1 MELLV
6 KGKNTEVGESIRS
19 YGERKLGKLERILDD
34 EARVELE
41 LAEETNPAI
50 AANQVAEATVWTR
63 RHVVRARE
71 ASPDMKASIDQLVG
85 KLERQ
90 IKQAREKVRGNNRRP
105 RGEAPQP
112 AGVLDIDDLD
122 GTIVRTKQF
131 ALKPMSAEEAA
142 LQLELLGHD
151 FYVFRSA
158 DSDEVNVV
166 YKRLRGGYGL
176 IEPV

>member
-1 MELLV
+1 MELRV

-34 EARVELE
+34 DARVELE

-90 IKQAREKVRGNNRRP
+90 IKQAREKVRNRRP
-105 RGEAPQP
+105 RGDAPGP
-112 AGVLDIDDLD
+112 APVLDLDGVD

-131 ALKPMSAEEAA
+131 ALKPMSAEEAV

-151 FYVFRSA
+151 FYVFRSI

-166 YKRLRGGYGL
+166 YRRRAGDYGL
-176 IEPV
+176 IEPAS

>member
-1 MELLV
+1 MELRV
-6 KGKNTEVGESIRS
+6 KGKNTEIAESIRVYS
-19 YGERKLGKLERILDD
+19 ERKLGKLERILDD

-90 IKQAREKVRGNNRRP
+90 IKQSREKTRSRRK
-105 RGEAPQP
+105 GKANVP
-112 AGVLDIDDLD
+112 AVETPDDD
-122 GTIVRTKQF
+122 GQSSIVRTKHF
-131 ALKPMSAEEAA
+131 ALKPMPAEEAV

-151 FYVFRSA
+151 FYVFRNI
-158 DSDEVNVV
+158 DGGEGNVV
-166 YKRLRGGYGL
+166 YRRNAGDYGL
-176 IEPV
+176 IEPSD

>member
-1 MELLV
+1 MELRV
-6 KGKNTEVGESIRS
+6 KGKNTEVAESIRS

-90 IKQAREKVRGNNRRP
+90 IKDAREKVRNRRP
-105 RGEAPQP
+105 RGESPESGP
-112 AGVLDIDDLD
+112 VLDLDDVD

-131 ALKPMSAEEAA
+131 SMKPMTAEEAV

-151 FYVFRSA
+151 FYVFRSI

-166 YKRLRGGYGL
+166 YRRRAGDYGL
-176 IEPV
+176 IEPTK

>member
-1 MELLV
+1 MELRV
-6 KGKNTEVGESIRS
+6 KGKNTEVAESIRS

-90 IKQAREKVRGNNRRP
+90 IKDAREKVRNRRP
-105 RGEAPQP
+105 RGEPPQATP
-112 AGVLDIDDLD
+112 VLDLEEDD
-122 GTIVRTKQF
+122 GRIVRTKQF
-131 ALKPMSAEEAA
+131 ALKPMTTEEAV

-151 FYVFRSA
+151 FYVFRSI

-166 YKRLRGGYGL
+166 YRRRAGDYGL
-176 IEPV
+176 IEPA

>member
-1 MELLV
+1 MELRV
-6 KGKNTEVGESIRS
+6 KGKNTEIAESIRS

-90 IKQAREKVRGNNRRP
+90 IKQAREKVRNRRT
-105 RGEAPQP
+105 RGDTPAPAP
-112 AGVLDIDDLD
+112 VLDLDDVN
-122 GTIVRTKQF
+122 GAIVRTKQF
-131 ALKPMSAEEAA
+131 ALKPMTAEEAV

-151 FYVFRSA
+151 FYVFRSI

-166 YKRLRGGYGL
+166 YRRRAGDYGL
-176 IEPV
+176 IEPA

>member
-1 MELLV
+1 MELRV
-6 KGKNTEVGESIRS
+6 KGKNTEIAESIRVYS
-19 YGERKLGKLERILDD
+19 ERKLGKLERILDD

-90 IKQAREKVRGNNRRP
+90 IKQAREKVRSRRP
-105 RGEAPQP
+105 ARGEAAQSAPP
-112 AGVLDIDDLD
+112 LDMDGDDA
-122 GTIVRTKQF
+122 TIVRTKQF
-131 ALKPMSAEEAA
+131 ALKPMSPEEAV

-151 FYVFRSA
+151 FYVFRSI

-166 YKRLRGGYGL
+166 YRRRAGDYGL
-176 IEPV
+176 IEPA

>member
-1 MELLV
+1 MELRV
-6 KGKNTEVGESIRS
+6 KGKNTEVAESIRS

-90 IKQAREKVRGNNRRP
+90 IKQAREKMRNRRP
-105 RGEAPQP
+105 RGEAA
-112 AGVLDIDDLD
+112 AG
-122 GTIVRTKQF
+122 GRRSSTSRRT
-131 ALKPMSAEEAA
+131 AA
-142 LQLELLGHD
+142 
-151 FYVFRSA
+151 RSCA
-158 DSDEVNVV
+158 RSSS
-166 YKRLRGGYGL
+166 
-176 IEPV
+176 P

>member
-1 MELLV
+1 MELRV
-6 KGKNTEVGESIRS
+6 KGKNTEVAESIRS

-71 ASPDMKASIDQLVG
+71 ASPDMKASIDQLVD

-90 IKQAREKVRGNNRRP
+90 IKQAREKVRNRRP
-105 RGEAPQP
+105 RGEPPQAAP
-112 AGVLDIDDLD
+112 VLDLEEDD
-122 GTIVRTKQF
+122 GAIVRTKQF
-131 ALKPMSAEEAA
+131 ALKPMTAEEAV

-151 FYVFRSA
+151 FYVFRSI

-166 YKRLRGGYGL
+166 YRRRAGDYGL
-176 IEPV
+176 IEPA

>member
-1 MELLV
+1 MELRV
-6 KGKNTEVGESIRS
+6 KGKNVEVADSIRT
-19 YGERKLGKLERILDD
+19 YGERKLGKLERILDPN
-34 EARVELE
+34 AQVELE

-90 IKQAREKVRGNNRRP
+90 IKEARDKVRNRRGP
-105 RGEAPQP
+105 RPEP
-112 AGVLDIDDLD
+112 AGQVPADLD
-122 GTIVRTKQF
+122 EVDGRIVRTKQF
-131 ALKPMSAEEAA
+131 SLKPMTAEEAV

-151 FYVFRSA
+151 FFVFRA
-158 DSDEVNVV
+158 IDTNEVNVV
-166 YKRLRGGYGL
+166 YRRRAGDYGL
-176 IEPV
+176 IEPA